1 MKMKIICL
9 GDSLTFGNVGYSYI
23 HFLDKKSNHQY
34 VNKGKNGDTVSG
46 MYSRLKKLINKSKYN
61 SEIYILGIGTNDI
74 LLPYLRTVSLLWFLQ
89 MSLRCKLMKCI
100 EDDEIFCQKYSR
112 VLELFYRNNKQVI
125 IFGMPFINLKDFPDG
140 RLKKRNKLIKEL
152 AYKYHYPFIDIYKL
166 QKENIGEK
174 SCAYTWKY
182 RLLIRFMDAILMT
195 LFPFTKDYFAK
206 IRGLSTTVDG
216 VHFNS
221 KSAKVLALEIEK
233 YIIAK

>member
-23 HFLDKKSNHQY
+23 HFLDKKSNNQY

-46 MYSRLKKLINKSKYN
+46 VYSRLKKLINKSKYN

-112 VLELFYRNNKQVI
+112 VLELFYRNNKVNPFVKT
-125 IFGMPFINLKDFPDG
+125 IF
-140 RLKKRNKLIKEL
+140 
-152 AYKYHYPFIDIYKL
+152 
-166 QKENIGEK
+166 QKN
-174 SCAYTWKY
+174 
-182 RLLIRFMDAILMT
+182 
-195 LFPFTKDYFAK
+195 
-206 IRGLSTTVDG
+206 
-216 VHFNS
+216 
-221 KSAKVLALEIEK
+221 
-233 YIIAK
+233 